1 MKRKGEG
8 NVTFPKPQ
16 AQEKTNGVVSPFLKG
31 KKKIIFE
38 NITWLMFKRRHPY
51 KLELIHWEEKLNR
64 QILMVYFVHFMDN
77 RVKNV

>member
-1 MKRKGEG
+1 MSHSQSHRHKRKLMEWY
-8 NVTFPKPQ
+8 PH
-16 AQEKTNGVVSPFLKG
+16 SLKG
-31 KKKIIFE
+31 KKIIFE
-38 NITWLMFKRRHPY
+38 NITWLMFKRRHPH

>member
-1 MKRKGEG
+1 MSLSQSHRHKRKLMECY
-8 NVTFPKPQ
+8 PH
-16 AQEKTNGVVSPFLKG
+16 SLKG
-31 KKKIIFE
+31 KKKKIIFE